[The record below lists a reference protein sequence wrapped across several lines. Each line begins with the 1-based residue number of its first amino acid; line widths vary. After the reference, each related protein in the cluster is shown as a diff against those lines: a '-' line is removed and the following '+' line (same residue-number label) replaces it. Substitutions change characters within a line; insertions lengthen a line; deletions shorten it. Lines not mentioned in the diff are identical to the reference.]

1 MARPLRPEVEH
12 GFWHAWNRGNERR
25 NIVRSNADRTMFLE
39 LLAETVRRYG
49 WRLHHWVLMTNHFH
63 LVIEASTQELSR
75 GMHWFESTYASW
87 FNVTH
92 DRSGHLFQGRFK
104 SSLAESEDYLRE
116 LGRYVELNPVRA
128 GMVEHPA
135 RYRWSSYRAH
145 IGLEPSPVWLDD
157 RLVLQLDPDPARAR
171 ERYKAFVEEKIGC
184 NESFWDRLIGQI
196 YIGSQEWVERMQ
208 REVVDAR
215 PRCDELSGIQRLAG
229 KPRMPTVVAA
239 VADAAGIEADS
250 IRNGHGGASRMLVAW
265 FGWYEGAKRLRQIAA
280 SLRLRS
286 TGHVSNLIRRCD
298 RELRSDVTL
307 QQIAD
312 EAFAVLRPPPV
323 VAPRSE
329 PTEIRRSS
337 LPALRTLRARH
348 RCALTTGKPDFR
360 AAKAVEPLRFAL
372 TTAPRTVQR
381 QDFTLHRTAPHRPVH
396 REPKTWPYSS
406 SERCQQTDTK
416 EVVSSRSLPRT
427 EGLALLVP
435 YSSLL
440 HRTGDG
446 PGCPRT
452 EDLALLVLRAMGG
465 PVVSLIVPALTSS
478 LAASSRAIQNG
489 FAIQHM

>member
-1 MARPLRPEVEH
+1 
-12 GFWHAWNRGNERR
+12 
-25 NIVRSNADRTMFLE
+25 
-39 LLAETVRRYG
+39 
-49 WRLHHWVLMTNHFH
+49 
-63 LVIEASTQELSR
+63 
-75 GMHWFESTYASW
+75 MHWFESTYASW

-145 IGLEPSPVWLDD
+145 VGLAPVPVWLDN

-239 VADAAGIEADS
+239 VADAAGIEADA

-323 VAPRSE
+323 VAP
-329 PTEIRRSS
+329 
-337 LPALRTLRARH
+337 
-348 RCALTTGKPDFR
+348 F
-360 AAKAVEPLRFAL
+360 
-372 TTAPRTVQR
+372 
-381 QDFTLHRTAPHRPVH
+381 
-396 REPKTWPYSS
+396 
-406 SERCQQTDTK
+406 
-416 EVVSSRSLPRT
+416 
-427 EGLALLVP
+427 
-435 YSSLL
+435 
-440 HRTGDG
+440 
-446 PGCPRT
+446 
-452 EDLALLVLRAMGG
+452 
-465 PVVSLIVPALTSS
+465 
-478 LAASSRAIQNG
+478 
-489 FAIQHM
+489 